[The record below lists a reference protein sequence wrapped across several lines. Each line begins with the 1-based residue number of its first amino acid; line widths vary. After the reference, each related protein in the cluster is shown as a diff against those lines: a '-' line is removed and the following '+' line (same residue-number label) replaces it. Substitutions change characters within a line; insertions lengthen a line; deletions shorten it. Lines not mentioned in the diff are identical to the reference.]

1 MAYLAENTV
10 APDFTL
16 QNQDGQAVT
25 LSSLRGRK
33 VVLYFYPR
41 DNTPGCT
48 KQACGFAALKE
59 QLEAL
64 NAVIVG
70 ISTDNTTSHQK
81 FIAKYNLP
89 FMLLCDED
97 HQVQELYGVWQQKNM
112 YGKISMGTVRTTYV
126 LDEEGRIIKLYK
138 RARAATNAED
148 CLKLLQALNAEAAA
162 K

>member
-1 MAYLAENTV
+1 MAYLEAGTM

-16 QNQDGQAVT
+16 NDQNGTPVT

-48 KQACGFAALKE
+48 KQACGFAALKDE
-59 QLEAL
+59 LEKY

-70 ISTDNTTSHQK
+70 VSTDNAASHQK
-81 FIAKYNLP
+81 FIAKFNLP
-89 FMLLCDED
+89 FTLLCDED
-97 HQVQELYGVWQQKNM
+97 HQVEEMYGVWQQKNM
-112 YGKISMGTVRTTYV
+112 YGRISMGTVRTTYV

-138 RARAATNAED
+138 RARAATNPED
-148 CLKLLQALNAEAAA
+148 CLKLLQELSAS
-162 K
+162 